1 MSNNNNSY
9 FIQSPIGLLK
19 VDVRKNKLTA
29 ISFTEE
35 VKEASGIKPSVII
48 QFEQQLQEYFKGV
61 RKKFNIPYQLSGT
74 DFQIAVWEKLNEIGC
89 GKTISYGKFAA
100 QLGDIKKIRAVAN
113 AIGKNP
119 LPILLPCHRVVGVQ
133 GQLTGYLGG
142 LSRKKYLIETEHQKQ
157 LNLFAK

>member
-1 MSNNNNSY
+1 MSHNSY
-9 FIQSPIGLLK
+9 YYLQTPLGFLK
-19 VDVRKNKLTA
+19 VEVLKNKLIA
-29 ISFTEE
+29 ISFVDEKQET
-35 VKEASGIKPSVII
+35 SGIKPEVIM
-48 QFEQQLQEYFKGV
+48 QLEQQLQEYFNGL
-61 RKKFNIPYQLSGT
+61 RKKFTVPYLLQGT
-74 DFQIAVWEKLNEIGC
+74 EFQIQVWEKLNEIAC

-119 LPILLPCHRVVGVQ
+119 LPIIIPCHRVVGAQ

-142 LSRKKYLIETEHQKQ
+142 LQRKKILIETEHQKQ

>member
-1 MSNNNNSY
+1 MSNSNSTHY
-9 FIQSPIGLLK
+9 ISSPIGILK
-19 VDVRKNKLTA
+19 VEVLKNKLTA
-29 ISFTEE
+29 ISFVEE
-35 VKEASGIKPSVII
+35 KQETSGIKPAVIV
-48 QFEQQLQEYFKGV
+48 QFEQQLQEYFNGL
-61 RKKFNIPYQLSGT
+61 RKKFTVPYLLQGT
-74 DFQIAVWEKLNEIGC
+74 QFQIQVWEKLNQIDC

-119 LPILLPCHRVVGVQ
+119 LPIIIPCHRVVGAQ

-142 LSRKKYLIETEHQKQ
+142 LQRKKILIETEHQKQ